1 MRIHIVTNIDN
12 GKGLE
17 RDYRLLSS
25 LLESWGHRVTGVH
38 FQRVDGAGGA
48 GGADLVIFLEV
59 YEPRLAEGAP
69 RRWLIPNAEW
79 WRPEARP
86 ALDDFELVLCKTRD
100 ALARFAPLT
109 PRARQIGF
117 FSEDRWDPAVPRT
130 RRFLHVPG
138 GSDAKGTDAV
148 LLAWERHRIPYPL
161 TVVSSLG
168 WPLRPRNVEFA
179 GRVDERRLRFYQNAS
194 RFHLCPSRYEGWGH
208 ALHEGLSVGA
218 AVLVPD
224 TEAMSELD
232 GCALRMPAAPHGVQ
246 GLVRTHAVAPED
258 VRDAVERCM
267 AFTEADLRRIQEAAR
282 DAYLSERERCIAN
295 LWEVLGE
302 RPPLRGG
309 SAAHGGPVGGAGGSV
324 AHGGPGGGAGGSA
337 AHGGPGGG
345 AGGPAADAPARSAAL
360 PRIALVIPCQ
370 PSTAPLVRRAVLAL
384 RAQTAAPSSFEVVV
398 VCDGGDPGGAIR
410 AAVEPGAHP
419 FPVEI
424 VDSPRPRGQ
433 FPHCSFARNAGLR
446 AARAPLIWFLDAD
459 VLLSPEAVEHALSE
473 HDAALARGVPA
484 VLTPVLARVAMPPA
498 AWLER
503 SAAWAA
509 SGAVEGLA
517 PLLSAT
523 PLDGGV
529 PGAEGAPSR
538 PGAPSS
544 EALSDVRDGMPI
556 VWRGLV
562 DALGGFDEWFIGG
575 GAEKGAF
582 VDQLEGARRA
592 DLIDVR
598 LLTSVRALRQPQKAV
613 PEAFHVHIQRGRD
626 ERERRAREIAVGARW
641 WRERLAAIRA
651 ALPSAVIAAAPGA
664 WAGERG
670 ERLPDCS
677 PDAIEARARL
687 VRGVRAVAAPAL
699 RGLYGGVVVVGE
711 AAELLARDVAH
722 VCGLAAR
729 ATTVA
734 GLAALPANRACGVI
748 LSGVLAGATEQERTR
763 VLDQARRIMK
773 ATGPLLTAE
782 IAGGTGARG
791 TATAA
796 GDAAPAASDVR
807 VRVEHVGVSASS
819 P

>member
-1 MRIHIVTNIDN
+1 MPPMQIHIVTNIDN

-17 RDYRLLSS
+17 RDYRLLGS

-38 FQRVDGAGGA
+38 FQRSERV

-100 ALARFAPLT
+100 ALSHFAPLT
-109 PRARQIGF
+109 PRARHLGF
-117 FSEDRWDPAVPRT
+117 FSEDRWDPAVPRA

-138 GSDAKGTDAV
+138 GSDAKGTDSV

-224 TEAMSELD
+224 TEAMSEID
-232 GCALRMPAAPHGVQ
+232 GCALRMPAAPHGAQ

-282 DAYLSERERCIAN
+282 DAYLTERERCLAS

-302 RPPLRGG
+302 RPALRGG
-309 SAAHGGPVGGAGGSV
+309 SAAGAGGSGTS
-324 AHGGPGGGAGGSA
+324 AGDATAGGGAGRDAAGAPGSA
-337 AHGGPGGG
+337 AEARATG
-345 AGGPAADAPARSAAL
+345 AAP
-360 PRIALVIPCQ
+360 PRISLVIPCH
-370 PSTAPLVRRAVLAL
+370 PSTAPLLRRAVLAL

-410 AAVEPGAHP
+410 AAAEPGSHP
-419 FPVEI
+419 FHVEI

-433 FPHCSFARNAGLR
+433 FPHCSHARNAGFR

-459 VLLSPEAVEHALSE
+459 VLLPPEAVEHALSE

-484 VLTPVLARVAMPPA
+484 VLTPALARVALPPA
-498 AWLER
+498 AWIER

-517 PLLSAT
+517 PLLSAV

-529 PGAEGAPSR
+529 PGAHGDR
-538 PGAPSS
+538 LGPGAPAS
-544 EALSDVRDGMPI
+544 EPLCDVRDGLPI

-582 VDQLEGARRA
+582 VDLLEGVRRA
-592 DLIDVR
+592 DLIEMR
-598 LLTSVRALRQPQKAV
+598 LLTSVRALRQPQKAAT
-613 PEAFHVHIQRGRD
+613 EAFQVHVHRGRE
-626 ERERRAREIAVGARW
+626 ERERRAREIGHGARW
-641 WRERLAAIRA
+641 WRARLAAIRA
-651 ALPSAVIAAAPGA
+651 ALPPAVMAAAPDA
-664 WAGERG
+664 PAA

-711 AAELLARDVAH
+711 AAELLAGDVAQ

-734 GLAALPANRACGVI
+734 GLAALPANRACGVL
-748 LSGVLAGATEQERTR
+748 LSGVLAGATEEERAR
-763 VLDQARRIMK
+763 MLDQARRVVK
-773 ATGPLLTAE
+773 ATGPLLIAE
-782 IAGGTGARG
+782 IAGGPVERGAG
-791 TATAA
+791 TAG
-796 GDAAPAASDVR
+796 GDAALAAAEVR
-807 VRVEHVGVSASS
+807 VHLERVGV
-819 P
+819 

>member
-1 MRIHIVTNIDN
+1 MQIHIVTNIDN

-17 RDYRLLSS
+17 RDYRLLGS
-25 LLESWGHRVTGVH
+25 LLESWGHRVNGVH
-38 FQRVDGAGGA
+38 FQRSERV

-79 WRPEARP
+79 WRPEARS

-100 ALARFAPLT
+100 ALSHFAPLT
-109 PRARQIGF
+109 PRARHLGF
-117 FSEDRWDPAVPRT
+117 FSEDRWDPSVPRA

-138 GSDAKGTDAV
+138 GSDAKGTDSV

-168 WPLRPRNVEFA
+168 WSLRPRNVEFA

-224 TEAMSELD
+224 TEAMSEID
-232 GCALRMPAAPHGVQ
+232 GCALRMPAAPHGAQ

-282 DAYLSERERCIAN
+282 DAYLTERERCLAS

-302 RPPLRGG
+302 RPALRGA
-309 SAAHGGPVGGAGGSV
+309 SAAGAGGSG
-324 AHGGPGGGAGGSA
+324 ASAGDAAAGGGAAGDA
-337 AHGGPGGG
+337 AG
-345 AGGPAADAPARSAAL
+345 APGPAAEARATGAAP

-370 PSTAPLVRRAVLAL
+370 ASAAPLLRRAVLAL

-410 AAVEPGAHP
+410 AAAEPGSHP
-419 FPVEI
+419 FRVEI

-433 FPHCSFARNAGLR
+433 FPHCSHARNAGFR

-459 VLLSPEAVEHALSE
+459 VLLPPEAVEHALSE

-484 VLTPVLARVAMPPA
+484 VLMPALARVALPPA

-517 PLLSAT
+517 PLLAAT

-529 PGAEGAPSR
+529 PGAQGDRLRS
-538 PGAPSS
+538 GAPSS
-544 EALSDVRDGMPI
+544 EPLSDVRDGLPI

-582 VDQLEGARRA
+582 VDLLEGVRRA
-592 DLIDVR
+592 DLIDMR
-598 LLTSVRALRQPQKAV
+598 LLTSVRALRQPQKAAT
-613 PEAFHVHIQRGRD
+613 EAFQVHVHRGRE
-626 ERERRAREIAVGARW
+626 ERERRAREIGHGARW
-641 WRERLAAIRA
+641 WRARLAATRA
-651 ALPSAVIAAAPGA
+651 ALSSAVMAAAPGA
-664 WAGERG
+664 PAG

-711 AAELLARDVAH
+711 AAELLARDVAQ

-729 ATTVA
+729 AATVA

-748 LSGVLAGATEQERTR
+748 LSGVLAGATDEERAR
-763 VLDQARRIMK
+763 VLDQARRIVK
-773 ATGPLLTAE
+773 ATGPLLIAE
-782 IAGGTGARG
+782 IAGGSVEHGGAPEG
-791 TATAA
+791 
-796 GDAAPAASDVR
+796 GGAAPSAVEVR
-807 VRVEHVGVSASS
+807 VRVERVGV
-819 P
+819 

>member
-17 RDYRLLSS
+17 RDYRLLGS

-38 FQRVDGAGGA
+38 FQHAAGVGSV

-79 WRPEARP
+79 WRPEARS

-100 ALARFAPLT
+100 ALSHFAPLT
-109 PRARQIGF
+109 PRARRLGF

-138 GSDAKGTDAV
+138 GSDAKGTDSV

-208 ALHEGLSVGA
+208 ALHEGLSAGA

-224 TEAMSELD
+224 TEAMSEID

-282 DAYLSERERCIAN
+282 DAYLSERERCLAS

-302 RPPLRGG
+302 RPALRGG
-309 SAAHGGPVGGAGGSV
+309 SAAGAGGR
-324 AHGGPGGGAGGSA
+324 GASAGDAAGAPGSA
-337 AHGGPGGG
+337 AE
-345 AGGPAADAPARSAAL
+345 ARATSAAS

-370 PSTAPLVRRAVLAL
+370 PSTAPLLRRAVLAL

-410 AAVEPGAHP
+410 AAAEPGSHP
-419 FPVEI
+419 FRVEI

-433 FPHCSFARNAGLR
+433 FPHCSHARNAGFR

-459 VLLSPEAVEHALSE
+459 VLLPPQAVEHALSE
-473 HDAALARGVPA
+473 HDAALALGVPA
-484 VLTPVLARVAMPPA
+484 VLTPVLARVALPPA
-498 AWLER
+498 AWIER

-529 PGAEGAPSR
+529 PGAQGDQLR
-538 PGAPSS
+538 PGAPGS
-544 EALSDVRDGMPI
+544 ESLSDVRDGLPI

-582 VDQLEGARRA
+582 VDLLEGLRRA
-592 DLIDVR
+592 DLIDMR
-598 LLTSVRALRQPQKAV
+598 LLTSVRALRQPQKAAT
-613 PEAFHVHIQRGRD
+613 EAFQVHVHRGRE
-626 ERERRAREIAVGARW
+626 ERERRAREIGYGARW
-641 WRERLAAIRA
+641 WRARLAAIRA
-651 ALPSAVIAAAPGA
+651 ALSSAVMAAAPDA
-664 WAGERG
+664 PAA

-711 AAELLARDVAH
+711 GAELLARDVAQ

-729 ATTVA
+729 VVTAA

-748 LSGVLAGATEQERTR
+748 LSGVLAGATEEERAR
-763 VLDQARRIMK
+763 VLAQARRIVK
-773 ATGPLLTAE
+773 ATGPLLIAE
-782 IAGGTGARG
+782 IAGGSGARG
-791 TATAA
+791 GAPEG
-796 GDAAPAASDVR
+796 GDAAPSATEVR
-807 VRVEHVGVSASS
+807 VRVERVGA
-819 P
+819 

>member
-38 FQRVDGAGGA
+38 FQSPESA

-79 WRPEARP
+79 WRPEARS

-100 ALARFAPLT
+100 ALSHFAPLT
-109 PRARQIGF
+109 PRARQLGF
-117 FSEDRWDPAVPRT
+117 FSEDRWDPAVPRA

-138 GSDAKGTDAV
+138 GSDAKGTDSV

-208 ALHEGLSVGA
+208 VIHEGLSAGA

-224 TEAMSELD
+224 TEAMSEID

-258 VRDAVERCM
+258 IRDAVERCM

-282 DAYLSERERCIAN
+282 DAYLSERERCLAS

-302 RPPLRGG
+302 RPALRGG
-309 SAAHGGPVGGAGGSV
+309 SSAGAGDS
-324 AHGGPGGGAGGSA
+324 AAGAGGSA
-337 AHGGPGGG
+337 AG
-345 AGGPAADAPARSAAL
+345 AGGSAAGADGSAAEARARTAAP
-360 PRIALVIPCQ
+360 PRIALVIPCHA
-370 PSTAPLVRRAVLAL
+370 STAPLVRRAVLAL

-398 VCDGGDPGGAIR
+398 VCDGDDPGGAIR
-410 AAVEPGAHP
+410 AALEPGSHA
-419 FPVEI
+419 FRVEI

-433 FPHCSFARNAGLR
+433 FPHCSHARNAGFR

-484 VLTPVLARVAMPPA
+484 VLTPVLTRVAVPPA
-498 AWLER
+498 AWIER

-509 SGAVEGLA
+509 SGAAEGLA
-517 PLLSAT
+517 PLLAAT

-529 PGAEGAPSR
+529 PGVQGDRLR

-544 EALSDVRDGMPI
+544 ESLSDLRDGMPI

-582 VDQLEGARRA
+582 VDLLEGARRA
-592 DLIDVR
+592 DLIDLR
-598 LLTSVRALRQPQKAV
+598 LLTSVRALRQPQKAA

-626 ERERRAREIAVGARW
+626 ERDRRAREIGHGARW
-641 WRERLAAIRA
+641 WRTRLAAIRA
-651 ALPSAVIAAAPGA
+651 ALPSAITAAAPGA
-664 WAGERG
+664 STGEP
-670 ERLPDCS
+670 LPDCS

-687 VRGVRAVAAPAL
+687 VRGVRAVAAPTL

-711 AAELLARDVAH
+711 AAELLAQDVAH

-734 GLAALPANRACGVI
+734 GLATLPANRACGVI
-748 LSGVLAGATEQERTR
+748 LSGVLAGATEQERAR
-763 VLDQARRIMK
+763 VLDQARRIVK
-773 ATGPLLTAE
+773 ATGPLLVAE
-782 IAGGTGARG
+782 IEGGSGARG
-791 TATAA
+791 AATAA
-796 GDAAPAASDVR
+796 GDAAPAAADVR
-807 VRVEHVGVSASS
+807 VRVERVGVSAS
-819 P
+819 

>member
-17 RDYRLLSS
+17 RDYRLLGS
-25 LLESWGHRVTGVH
+25 LLESWGHRVTGLH
-38 FQRVDGAGGA
+38 FQHPESAGGA

-59 YEPRLAEGAP
+59 YEPRLAGGAP

-100 ALARFAPLT
+100 ALSHFAPLT
-109 PRARQIGF
+109 PRARHLGF
-117 FSEDRWDPAVPRT
+117 FSEDRWDPAVPRA

-138 GSDAKGTDAV
+138 GSDAKGTDSV

-208 ALHEGLSVGA
+208 VLHEGLSVGA

-224 TEAMSELD
+224 TEAMSEID
-232 GCALRMPAAPHGVQ
+232 GCALRMPAAPHGAQ

-282 DAYLSERERCIAN
+282 DAYLTERERCFAS

-302 RPPLRGG
+302 RPALRGG
-309 SAAHGGPVGGAGGSV
+309 SAAGAGRSGASAGDAAV
-324 AHGGPGGGAGGSA
+324 GGGAAGDAAGSA
-337 AHGGPGGG
+337 AGTPG
-345 AGGPAADAPARSAAL
+345 SAAGTPGSAAEAHATGAAP
-360 PRIALVIPCQ
+360 PRIALVIPCH
-370 PSTAPLVRRAVLAL
+370 PSTAPLLRRAVLAL

-410 AAVEPGAHP
+410 AAAAPGSQP
-419 FPVEI
+419 FRVEI

-433 FPHCSFARNAGLR
+433 FPHCSHARNAGFR

-459 VLLSPEAVEHALSE
+459 VLLPPEAVEHALSE

-484 VLTPVLARVAMPPA
+484 VLTPALARVALPPA
-498 AWLER
+498 AWIER

-517 PLLSAT
+517 PLLAAT

-529 PGAEGAPSR
+529 PGAQGDR
-538 PGAPSS
+538 LGPGAPSS
-544 EALSDVRDGMPI
+544 ESLCDVRDGLPI

-582 VDQLEGARRA
+582 VDLLEGVRRA
-592 DLIDVR
+592 DLIDMR
-598 LLTSVRALRQPQKAV
+598 LLTSVRALRQPQKAATEV
-613 PEAFHVHIQRGRD
+613 FQVHVHRGRE
-626 ERERRAREIAVGARW
+626 ERERRAREIGHGARW
-641 WRERLAAIRA
+641 WRARLAAIRA
-651 ALPSAVIAAAPGA
+651 ALSPAVMAAAPDA
-664 WAGERG
+664 PAAEL
-670 ERLPDCS
+670 LPDCS

-687 VRGVRAVAAPAL
+687 LRGVRAVAAPAL

-711 AAELLARDVAH
+711 AAELLARDVAQ

-729 ATTVA
+729 VA
-734 GLAALPANRACGVI
+734 SVTGLAALPANRACGVI
-748 LSGVLAGATEQERTR
+748 LSGVLAGATEEERAR

-773 ATGPLLTAE
+773 ATGPLLIAE
-782 IAGGTGARG
+782 IAGGSVERGAG
-791 TATAA
+791 TAG
-796 GDAAPAASDVR
+796 GDAALAATEVR
-807 VRVEHVGVSASS
+807 VRVERVGV
-819 P
+819 

>member
-17 RDYRLLSS
+17 RDYRLLGS

-38 FQRVDGAGGA
+38 FQRVENAGGA

-79 WRPEARP
+79 WRPEMRS

-100 ALARFAPLT
+100 ALSHFAPLT
-109 PRARQIGF
+109 PRARHLGF
-117 FSEDRWDPAVPRT
+117 FSEDRWDPAVPRA

-138 GSDAKGTDAV
+138 GSDAKGTDSV

-224 TEAMSELD
+224 TEAMSEID
-232 GCALRMPAAPHGVQ
+232 GCALRMPAAPHGAQ

-282 DAYLSERERCIAN
+282 DAYLSERERCLAS

-302 RPPLRGG
+302 RPALR
-309 SAAHGGPVGGAGGSV
+309 
-324 AHGGPGGGAGGSA
+324 
-337 AHGGPGGG
+337 
-345 AGGPAADAPARSAAL
+345 GGPAAGAGDRGASAGDAAVGCGAARDAAGSARDAAGSAAGAPGSAAEAHARSAAP

-370 PSTAPLVRRAVLAL
+370 PSTAPLLRRAVAAL

-410 AAVEPGAHP
+410 AAAEPGSHP
-419 FPVEI
+419 FRVEI

-433 FPHCSFARNAGLR
+433 FPHCSHARNAGVR
-446 AARAPLIWFLDAD
+446 AARAPLIWFVDAD

-484 VLTPVLARVAMPPA
+484 VLTPALARVALPPA
-498 AWLER
+498 AWIER

-523 PLDGGV
+523 PLDGGA
-529 PGAEGAPSR
+529 PGAQGDRSR

-544 EALSDVRDGMPI
+544 ESLSDVRDGMPI

-582 VDQLEGARRA
+582 VDLLEGLRRA
-592 DLIDVR
+592 DLIDIR
-598 LLTSVRALRQPQKAV
+598 LLTSVRALRQPQKPV
-613 PEAFHVHIQRGRD
+613 SEAFHVHVHRGRD
-626 ERERRAREIAVGARW
+626 ERDRRAREIAHGARW
-641 WRERLAAIRA
+641 WRARLAAIRA
-651 ALPSAVIAAAPGA
+651 ALPPAVMAAAPDA
-664 WAGERG
+664 PAA

-677 PDAIEARARL
+677 PDAVEARARL

-711 AAELLARDVAH
+711 AAELLARDVAQ

-729 ATTVA
+729 VATVA
-734 GLAALPANRACGVI
+734 GLSALPANRACGVI
-748 LSGVLAGATEQERTR
+748 LSGVLAGATEDERAR
-763 VLDQARRIMK
+763 VLDQARRIVK
-773 ATGPLLTAE
+773 ATGPLLIAE
-782 IAGGTGARG
+782 IAGGSVELGAGAAGRD
-791 TATAA
+791 AALTAA
-796 GDAAPAASDVR
+796 EVR
-807 VRVEHVGVSASS
+807 VRVERVGV
-819 P
+819 

>member
-17 RDYRLLSS
+17 RDYRLLGS

-38 FQRVDGAGGA
+38 FQRSEGV

-79 WRPEARP
+79 WRPEARS

-100 ALARFAPLT
+100 ALSRFAPLT
-109 PRARQIGF
+109 PRARHVGF
-117 FSEDRWDPAVPRT
+117 FSEDRWDPAVPRA

-138 GSDAKGTDAV
+138 GSDAKGTDSV

-224 TEAMSELD
+224 TEAMSEID
-232 GCALRMPAAPHGVQ
+232 GCALRMPAAAHGAQ

-282 DAYLSERERCIAN
+282 DAYLSERERCLAG

-302 RPPLRGG
+302 RPALRGG
-309 SAAHGGPVGGAGGSV
+309 SAAGAGRSGAS
-324 AHGGPGGGAGGSA
+324 AGDAAGGGGAAGDA
-337 AHGGPGGG
+337 AG
-345 AGGPAADAPARSAAL
+345 APGPAAEARATSAAP

-370 PSTAPLVRRAVLAL
+370 ASTAPLLRRAVLAL

-410 AAVEPGAHP
+410 AAAEPGSHP
-419 FPVEI
+419 FQVEI
-424 VDSPRPRGQ
+424 VDTPRPRGQ
-433 FPHCSFARNAGLR
+433 FPHCSHARNAGFR

-459 VLLSPEAVEHALSE
+459 VLLPPEAVEHALSE

-484 VLTPVLARVAMPPA
+484 VFTPALARVALPPA
-498 AWLER
+498 AWIER

-517 PLLSAT
+517 SLLSAT

-529 PGAEGAPSR
+529 PGADGDRPR
-538 PGAPSS
+538 PGAPGS
-544 EALSDVRDGMPI
+544 EPLCDVRDGLPI

-582 VDQLEGARRA
+582 VDLLEGVRRA
-592 DLIDVR
+592 DLIEMR
-598 LLTSVRALRQPQKAV
+598 LLTSVRALRQPQKAAT
-613 PEAFHVHIQRGRD
+613 EAFHVHVHRGRE
-626 ERERRAREIAVGARW
+626 ERERRAREIGHGARW
-641 WRERLAAIRA
+641 WRARLAAIRA
-651 ALPSAVIAAAPGA
+651 ALSPAVMAAAPDA
-664 WAGERG
+664 AAA

-699 RGLYGGVVVVGE
+699 RGLYGGVVVAGE
-711 AAELLARDVAH
+711 AAELLARDVAQ

-729 ATTVA
+729 VATVA

-748 LSGVLAGATEQERTR
+748 LSGVLAGATDEERAR
-763 VLDQARRIMK
+763 VLDQARRIVK
-773 ATGPLLTAE
+773 ATGPLLIAE
-782 IAGGTGARG
+782 IAGGSVERGAG
-791 TATAA
+791 TAG
-796 GDAAPAASDVR
+796 GDAALAAAEVQ
-807 VRVEHVGVSASS
+807 VRVERVGV
-819 P
+819 